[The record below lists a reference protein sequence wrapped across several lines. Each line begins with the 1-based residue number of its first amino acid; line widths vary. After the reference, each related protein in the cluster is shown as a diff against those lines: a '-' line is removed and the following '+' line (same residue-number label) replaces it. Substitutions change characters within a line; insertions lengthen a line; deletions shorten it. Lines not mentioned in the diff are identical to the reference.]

1 MEKLYAK
8 VLGEGK
14 PLIILHG
21 FLGMS
26 DNWKTLGKR
35 YADAGF
41 QVHLLD
47 QRNHG
52 RSFWSPAFSYALM
65 AQDLERYMD
74 RNKLGRAILLG
85 HSMGGKTAM
94 TFAAAFPDRVER
106 LLVADIA
113 PRYYPPH
120 HQHILEALDRL
131 PLDQVQSRGEADE
144 RLAESLPDF
153 GVRQFLLKNLYW
165 KESRKLGFR
174 FNLEV
179 LKDSMEAIGAALPE
193 NAWFSGPVLFI
204 SGGASGYITDADR
217 ELILK
222 HFPGARVET
231 IPGAGHWLHA
241 EKPDAF
247 YRISS
252 DFIKS

>member
-1 MEKLYAK
+1 MEDLYAK
-8 VLGEGK
+8 VLGSGK
-14 PLIILHG
+14 PLIVLHG

-26 DNWKTLGKR
+26 DNWKTLGKK
-35 YADAGF
+35 YADRGME
-41 QVHLLD
+41 VHLPD

-74 RNKLGRAILLG
+74 ERQLGSVILLG

-94 TFAAAFPDRVER
+94 TFASAFPDRVER

-120 HQHILEALDRL
+120 HGYILEALAAL
-131 PLDQVQSRGEADE
+131 PLEQIKTRGEADE
-144 RLAESLPDF
+144 RLAESLPDW
-153 GVRQFLLKNLYW
+153 GIRQFLLKNLHW
-165 KESRKLGFR
+165 ERPGKLGFR

-179 LKDSMEAIGAALPE
+179 LRNQMEAIGAALPE
-193 NAWFSGPVLFI
+193 SARYDGPTLFLR
-204 SGGASGYITDADR
+204 GGKSDYIKDGDR
-217 ELILK
+217 DDIHR
-222 HFPGARVET
+222 HFPEAQIRT

-241 EKPDAF
+241 EAPDAF
-247 YRISS
+247 FRVSFEFMDS
-252 DFIKS
+252 